1 MLDFALDGGMSV
13 QQFEGVDYA
22 DKSNR
27 KDGEKFAPIIDVA
40 AAFDVG
46 KRERKTTEHWS
57 ADWAEPVP
65 RERKD
70 DVKQKK
76 LPAHMRLPGRMETYQ
91 FYPYVN
97 EAALLPRPPP
107 PRLRPAPWTTTRV
120 HSLLLHYSH
129 YFSHSLTHS
138 LLASPGARG

>member
-107 PRLRPAPWTTTRV
+107 PRLRPRAVDYDTSTTYYYYTT
-120 HSLLLHYSH
+120 LTT
-129 YFSHSLTHS
+129 SLTHS